1 LVLPAWL
8 ALIVQVPTA
17 VKLTVEPAIEQTAAL
32 VPSME
37 NVTALPDAPP
47 VAVTEYVLPPTVA
60 LLGAVDVNVIVCVPC
75 ATVTLP
81 LAALV
86 AVQLW

>member
-1 LVLPAWL
+1 
-8 ALIVQVPTA
+8 
-17 VKLTVEPAIEQTAAL
+17 
-32 VPSME
+32 ME